1 MKKLLIA
8 HVILFVANFAYAD
21 TLDFHFDDPVGDST
35 GIVDVVR
42 MDFTF
47 DDATGAYTI
56 VLTADPAK
64 PFFGNFRINVNL
76 FNPDT
81 GTTARDPSFFND
93 TMNDYD
99 LSNPVTTI
107 ELMGTNMRLTQWK
120 EGHRVAISR
129 EPFENPD
136 YCGGFVSSAGD
147 NIASG
152 EFMFIGTP
160 NIAPP
165 GTGETLHVPGD
176 YSTLRAAIL
185 AARSGDQIEVA
196 PGTYYERIHFDGKAL
211 RLYSSAGPAVTT
223 IHGGET
229 GTVVYCNSSVRSDT
243 ILEGFTI
250 TGGPSWGIGMI
261 NFYSSPT
268 VVNCVLSGNFG
279 IGMFNDESSPTVS
292 NCTFTGNL
300 EGGMRND
307 ESSPTVSNCM
317 FTGNSVVHGHGGGG
331 MYNSN
336 ANPTVTNC
344 TFTGNSA
351 TTNGG
356 GMSNYASSPTVINCT
371 FTSNSAG
378 GNGGGISN
386 KFSSNPTMVNCIVWG
401 NSPDNI
407 YGPATISYSAIEGG
421 WPGVDNIDAD
431 PLFVAGSLCL
441 SADSPCIDA
450 GTNSPAGGLPTTDL
464 DGNPRCIDGN
474 GDGIADVDMGA
485 YEYQRTGNTR
495 PIAQTAQKLM
505 VVVGD
510 TVPLDGSGSFDPDG
524 DPLTYAWSLLSVP
537 QGSSAEIAEPTESN
551 TVFIADCVGIYK
563 VSLIVSDGALESE
576 PATVTITAIS
586 LSDALT
592 EIIIWLQEVIDQLPT
607 ESFHNNNDADTLINK
622 LDAILKMI
630 DQEAYEGIY
639 AKLKN
644 DLLQKTDGCATDGL
658 PDKND
663 WIVTY
668 EAQDEV
674 YPLVIMA
681 MEILERLL

>member
-1 MKKLLIA
+1 MKKLLIVQ
-8 HVILFVANFAYAD
+8 VILFVANFAHAD
-21 TLDFHFDDPVGDST
+21 TLNFHFDDPVGDHT
-35 GIVDVVR
+35 GIVDVIR

-56 VLTADPAK
+56 LLTAHQDN
-64 PFFGNFRINVNL
+64 PFVGNFRININL

-93 TMNDYD
+93 AMNDYD
-99 LSNPVTTI
+99 LSSSVLTI
-107 ELMGTNMRLTQWK
+107 ELMGTDPSLKEWK
-120 EGHRVAISR
+120 ESDRVAISG
-129 EPFENPD
+129 EPFGNPD
-136 YCGGFVSSAGD
+136 YSSGFGSAVGD
-147 NIASG
+147 LPGLVDSDPIAYG
-152 EFMFIGTP
+152 EFTFIGTP
-160 NIAPP
+160 GEVPP
-165 GTGETLHVPGD
+165 GTGKTLHVPGD

-185 AARSGDQIEVA
+185 ATLSGDQIEVA

-211 RLYSSAGPAVTT
+211 RLYSSEGPAVTT

-229 GTVVYCNSSVRSDT
+229 GTVVHCNSSVGADT
-243 ILEGFTI
+243 VMEGFTI
-250 TGGPSWGIGMI
+250 TG
-261 NFYSSPT
+261 SP
-268 VVNCVLSGNFG
+268 NW
-279 IGMFNDESSPTVS
+279 II
-292 NCTFTGNL
+292 
-300 EGGMRND
+300 
-307 ESSPTVSNCM
+307 
-317 FTGNSVVHGHGGGG
+317 HGGG
-331 MYNSN
+331 MYNFYGSPAVINCVFSGNSAYHGGGMHNYN

-356 GMSNYASSPTVINCT
+356 GMCNYVSSSPTVTNCT
-371 FTSNSAG
+371 FTLNSAG
-378 GNGGGISN
+378 GNGAGISN
-386 KFSSNPTMVNCIVWG
+386 EFLSNPTMVNCIVWD

-421 WPGVDNIDAD
+421 WPGVGNIDAD
-431 PLFVAGSLCL
+431 PLFIAGSLCL

-450 GTNSPAGGLPTTDL
+450 GTNSPAGGLPATDL

-474 GDGIADVDMGA
+474 GDGVADVDMGA

-495 PIAQTAQKLM
+495 PIAQTAQKLL

-551 TVFIADCVGIYK
+551 TVFIADCVGIYT

-576 PATVTITAIS
+576 PATVIITAIS

-592 EIIIWLQEVIDQLPT
+592 EIIIWLQEVIAQLPA
-607 ESFHNNNDADTLINK
+607 ECFHNRNAADTLINK
-622 LDAILKMI
+622 LDAILEMI
-630 DQEAYEGIY
+630 AQDAYEGIY
-639 AKLKN
+639 AKLEN
-644 DLLQKTDGCATDGL
+644 DLLQKTDGCATNGL

-663 WIVTY
+663 WIVTC
-668 EAQDEV
+668 EAQAEI
-674 YPLVIMA
+674 YTLVIMA